1 MLGEPRRGQ
10 SFANVAPVHHERSV
24 PRVRQSKMSLCFPLR
39 ADLCVH
45 CVDSVSEEE
54 VSLCFISSPQKLRR
68 TRVLTDA
75 TCRMSLTVTP

>member
-10 SFANVAPVHHERSV
+10 SFEDVAPVHQWCSI
-24 PRVRQSKMSLCFPLR
+24 PRVRQLKMSLCFPLGT
-39 ADLCVH
+39 DLCVH

-54 VSLCFISSPQKLRR
+54 VSLRFINSPPKLRR

-75 TCRMSLTVTP
+75 TCRMSLMVTP